1 MRLFDLHC
9 DTLYE
14 CYTKN
19 YPLSKNGGHIDVER
33 GEAYQPWGQVFAIWI
48 PDTLR
53 GEAAWDFCRRVLIF
67 SREEERRCGG
77 RFRFLRKGESL
88 AVSFALSPAVGLLAV
103 EGGAALAGDLRRVEE
118 LKDFGVKVMTLTWN
132 GSNELG
138 NGCLAADKSGLTPFG
153 KEAVRALW
161 AAGILP
167 DVSHLNEAGFWD
179 VASALASDAPFAAT
193 HSNAAAVC
201 PHPRNLTDAQLC
213 EIVRRGGLVGLNL
226 CADFLGGQSFESIER
241 HLDHFWSLGG
251 EKVVCFGGDLD
262 GTTVPP
268 EWNGVAVMEQI
279 YDYLCRKNYESGLLR
294 RLFFS
299 NCYDFLSR
307 L

>member
-19 YPLSKNGGHIDVER
+19 YPLTQNDGHIDVKR
-33 GEAYQPWGQVFAIWI
+33 GEAYRPWGQFFAVWI

-53 GEAAWDFCRRVLIF
+53 GAAAWDFCRRVLAF
-67 SREEERRCGG
+67 SRAEEARCGG
-77 RFRFLRKGESL
+77 RLHFWCKGESL
-88 AVSFALSPAVGLLAV
+88 ANAFDAAPAVGVAAV
-103 EGGAALAGDLRRVEE
+103 EGGAALAGDLQHIEE
-118 LKDFGVKVMTLTWN
+118 LKSFGVKLLTLTWN

-138 NGCLAADKSGLTPFG
+138 NGCMAADKRGLTPFG
-153 KEAVRALW
+153 KEAVRALS
-161 AAGILP
+161 AAGIVP

-179 VASALASDAPFAAT
+179 VAEVLADGEPFAAT

-201 PHPRNLTDAQLC
+201 PHPRNLTDPQFA
-213 EIVRRGGLVGLNL
+213 EMVRRGGVVGINL
-226 CADFLGGQSFESIER
+226 CADFLGGQDFEQIER
-241 HLDHFWSLGG
+241 HLDRFWSLGG
-251 EKVVCFGGDLD
+251 ENTVCFGGDLD
-262 GTTVPP
+262 GTSLPP
-268 EWNGVAVMEQI
+268 KWNGVAVMEQI
-279 YDYLCRKNYESGLLR
+279 YDYLCRKNYESGLLD